1 MKLWLICSYE
11 GATGAQSCTHEDY
24 LRARRAAL
32 SEACVPTGEKPLQS
46 EGRAVY
52 ISHAPCAR
60 ISAEALC
67 PGAALTV
74 RGELA
79 EMEAETA
86 PFADAALPLSLRM
99 SLEARKGAAKKAALE
114 RAKAFVAA
122 LEQDG
127 RDCVLFSHA
136 STIPALLDALRLR
149 GYVARR
155 SKLGAVCP
163 GERILVTS
171 RVAHCGGCGHNCML
185 SNPGC
190 GVGRDK
196 ARRAGI
202 PFTTGESNGTDKR

>member
-11 GATGAQSCTHEDY
+11 GETPAQSCTHEDY
-24 LRARRAAL
+24 LRARRASL
-32 SEACVPTGEKPLQS
+32 STARVPEGEKPLQS

-52 ISHAPCAR
+52 VSGVPAAR
-60 ISAEALC
+60 LSAEALC
-67 PGAALTV
+67 PGAALSV
-74 RGELA
+74 REELA
-79 EMEAETA
+79 ECKADSAPLAEK
-86 PFADAALPLSLRM
+86 ALPMALRV
-99 SLEARKGAAKKAALE
+99 SLEAPKGAAKKAAFE
-114 RAKAFVAA
+114 KAKAFVAE

-136 STIPALLDALRLR
+136 STIPILLDALRLR
-149 GYVARR
+149 GYVAQR
-155 SKLGAVCP
+155 SKLGAIGP

-202 PFTTGESNGTDKR
+202 AFSTGEEHGTDKR